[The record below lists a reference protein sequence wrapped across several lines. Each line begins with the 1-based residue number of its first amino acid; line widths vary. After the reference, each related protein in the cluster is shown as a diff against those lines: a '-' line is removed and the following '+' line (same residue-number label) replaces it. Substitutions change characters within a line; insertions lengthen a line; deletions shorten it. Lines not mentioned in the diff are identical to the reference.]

1 MKKDQNENGNME
13 ELTDQMNTE
22 KVDGTDPKSNEK
34 TKTADQMNDDKTENT
49 EQINSEAPEAANDKT
64 ENKKTGRKKWKILIM
79 AAVIVVV
86 CIAGCIYTF
95 GNMNQPE
102 VAETSISAEE
112 KETDEDGSI
121 LQYVKGIKNLY
132 VEQNAED
139 IDWTKDVTFDKE
151 QIKEVTA
158 DDEDVD
164 LKKTGEYKLTY
175 TVTGVSGEKDTKE
188 IKVTVVDSKKAQ
200 ELADSGK
207 TVLLSKNE
215 VKKASVDKSDSEK
228 EEAAKKDENDKKDSE
243 TDEKKADTKSTSGDQ
258 KSDTAKESGNSN
270 SNGTSGSG
278 NSGSSNSGNSG
289 NIGSGSG
296 GASGNTAG
304 TGSGGSTQTHTHNWV
319 AQTTTVHHDATGH
332 YETKVVEEAWD
343 EPVYENH
350 TVCTCG
356 YDFTTNGGGQMEY
369 HLFELGHSYGTQSVQ
384 VGTNHHDAV
393 TKEEWVQDSAACDE
407 TVTTGYRCSSCGA
420 TKSK

>member
-1 MKKDQNENGNME
+1 MKKDQNEIGNTE

-22 KVDGTDPKSNEK
+22 ELVETEAEDRVN
-34 TKTADQMNDDKTENT
+34 ADET
-49 EQINSEAPEAANDKT
+49 EQVNIEETETTDKIDGYSPEMANDKT
-64 ENKKTGRKKWKILIM
+64 ENKKPGRKKWKILAA
-79 AAVIVVV
+79 AAVIILVSVAGGIY
-86 CIAGCIYTF
+86 IAG
-95 GNMNQPE
+95 NLNSPK
-102 VAETSISAEE
+102 VVDSAVGIEDDEE
-112 KETDEDGSI
+112 ENERGESL

-151 QIKEVTA
+151 QIKEVAA

-270 SNGTSGSG
+270 SNRTSASG

-289 NIGSGSG
+289 NTGSGSG

-319 AQTTTVHHDATGH
+319 AQTTTVHHEATGH
-332 YETKVVEEAWD
+332 YETQVVQAAYDEPIYESRVVCGCGATFMSAEAWGQHSID
-343 EPVYENH
+343 GCMY
-350 TVCTCG
+350 G
-356 YDFTTNGGGQMEY
+356 YSVQP
-369 HLFELGHSYGTQSVQ
+369 VQ

-393 TKEEWVQDSAACDE
+393 TQQVWVQDSAAWDE
-407 TVTTGYRCSSCGA
+407 TITTGYRCSSCGA
-420 TKSK
+420 TK